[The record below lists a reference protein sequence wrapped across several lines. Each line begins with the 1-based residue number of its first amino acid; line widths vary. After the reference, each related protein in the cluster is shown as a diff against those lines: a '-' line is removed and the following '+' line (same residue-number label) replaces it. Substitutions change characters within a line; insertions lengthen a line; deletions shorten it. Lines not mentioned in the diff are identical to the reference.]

1 MPRGTHSGVHLAI
14 KYNTTATAHRH
25 DLTQQK
31 KRRLTMIGRIDVIY
45 IRNIRCLFDLMQK
58 LSVMKVAKLKPSRL
72 GVATLMKQKMDVTKW
87 KLVL

>member
-1 MPRGTHSGVHLAI
+1 
-14 KYNTTATAHRH
+14 
-25 DLTQQK
+25 
-31 KRRLTMIGRIDVIY
+31 MIGQIDVIY

-58 LSVMKVAKLKPSRL
+58 LSVMKVAKLKLSQL